1 MANNPTAESIL
12 PEVNTSGARITPLDY
27 ATDPAIE
34 SHTKAFLKAV
44 NSGDGKPM
52 ETMTPGEARGVLEGA
67 QNMEVDLS
75 GIDVTEKT
83 IHQDGLEVKLYI
95 VRPAGETGVLPV
107 FMFFHGGGWVL
118 GDFPTHKRFVRD
130 MVVHSG
136 AAAVFVEYTRS
147 PEARYPTAINEAYAA
162 TKWVGANGSEINVD
176 SSRLAI
182 AGNSVGGNMTA
193 VVALMV
199 KDKGGPEIKL
209 QVLFWPVTNAGFDT
223 LSYHLYA
230 TERFLTRNMMIWFW
244 DNYTTDAAA
253 RNEIY
258 ASPLKATLDQLKG
271 LPPAL
276 VQVAENDVLRDEGE
290 AYARKLDEAGVPTTL
305 VRVDGMVH
313 DYGLLNPLA
322 TVPAVQSALRYAAGE
337 IRNALK

>member
-1 MANNPTAESIL
+1 MANITTAEPTVGPGKDIA
-12 PEVNTSGARITPLDY
+12 TITPLDY
-27 ATDPAIE
+27 ASDPAIE
-34 SHTKAFLKAV
+34 SRTKAFLKAL

-52 ETMTPGEARGVLEGA
+52 ETMTPTEARGVLEGA
-67 QNMEVDLS
+67 QSMEVDLS
-75 GIDVTEKT
+75 GIDVTEKDIT
-83 IHQDGLEVKLYI
+83 QDGLNIKLYV
-95 VRPAGETGVLPV
+95 VRPFGVTGTLPV

-118 GDFPTHKRFVRD
+118 GDFPTHKRLVRD
-130 MVVHSG
+130 LVVYSG

-147 PEARYPTAINEAYAA
+147 PEAQYPTAINEAYAA
-162 TKWVGANGSEINVD
+162 TKWVAANGAGINVD

-193 VVALMV
+193 VIALMA
-199 KDKGGPEIKL
+199 KNKKGPDIRL
-209 QVLFWPVTNAGFDT
+209 QVLLWPVTNANFDT

-230 TERFLTRNMMIWFW
+230 TQRFLTRNMMIWFW
-244 DNYTTDAAA
+244 DNYTTDPDA

-258 ASPLKATLDQLKG
+258 ASPLRASLDELKG

-290 AYARKLDEAGVPTTL
+290 AYARRLDEAGVPTTL

-322 TVPAVQSALRYAAGE
+322 AVPAVQSAMRYAANE
-337 IRNALK
+337 IKNALK